1 MSLMMELRMSTSN
14 TFRPLQRSLIL
25 ALTFTVGWTLD
36 SRAED
41 SLSNIPRID
50 AHAHCGIQERME
62 RYVQIA
68 GVLKERH
75 GQDLVAWVDL
85 NFLRGGKTTADE
97 YFQLVSEKYDDR
109 FLPCLHEL
117 MRDGFQYRPE
127 ELAEWKNRGVAGVK
141 IWVGLS
147 DAIAR
152 PENEAFLAKMEEI
165 GMPGASIHI
174 AQPYP
179 TSWCNDPIQFWR
191 AQKAWER
198 VLDRHPNLI
207 VVNAHMLDHFNSDEQ
222 LDYLDYMLT
231 TYPRLHVDLS
241 ARFQQFHRMK
251 RDKLR
256 EFMIRHQDRI
266 LFGTD
271 IGKAQATTEQ
281 MAERYHRCF
290 TMLETDRI
298 VRGSFFEEESVS
310 QGLALPRAALE
321 KIYYRNA
328 VRIYPRLAEIL
339 SKHGHHAAQNSKDG
353 S

>member
-1 MSLMMELRMSTSN
+1 MSNPIETH
-14 TFRPLQRSLIL
+14 LQQRLIILTL
-25 ALTFTVGWTLD
+25 AAVLCRAAT

-41 SLSNIPRID
+41 SLANIPRID
-50 AHAHCGIQERME
+50 AHAHGGVPERME
-62 RYVQIA
+62 RYVKISE
-68 GVLKERH
+68 VLRDRYDE
-75 GQDLVAWVDL
+75 QLVAWVDL

-97 YFQLVSEKYDDR
+97 YFEIVSNKYQDR

-117 MRDGFQYRPE
+117 MRDGFQYQPE
-127 ELAEWKNRGVAGVK
+127 ELAGWQKRGVAGVK

-152 PENEAFLAKMEEI
+152 PENTPLLTKMAEI

-179 TSWCNDPIQFWR
+179 TSWCEDPIQFWR

-198 VLDRHPNLI
+198 VLDRHPNLV

-231 TYPRLHVDLS
+231 TYPNLHVDLS

-256 EFMIRHQDRI
+256 DFMIRHQDRI

-271 IGKAQATTEQ
+271 IGRAQGTAEQ
-281 MAERYHRCF
+281 FAERYHRCF
-290 TMLETDRI
+290 TMLETNKI
-298 VRGSFFEEESVS
+298 VRGSFFEEESVA
-310 QGLALPRAALE
+310 QGLALPREALE

-328 VRIYPRLAEIL
+328 VRIYPRLAKIL
-339 SKHGHHAAQNSKDG
+339 ARHGFDVTAEKEEQQE
-353 S
+353 

>member
-1 MSLMMELRMSTSN
+1 MPTSMTTGELR
-14 TFRPLQRSLIL
+14 RLIVISLLL
-25 ALTFTVGWTLD
+25 AWWPALATRGEQPRFQL
-36 SRAED
+36 
-41 SLSNIPRID
+41 PRID
-50 AHAHCGIQERME
+50 AHAHCGSQERME
-62 RYVQIA
+62 RYLQIA
-68 GVLKERH
+68 DVLRDRY
-75 GQDLVAWVDL
+75 QVDLVAWVDL
-85 NFLRGGKTTADE
+85 NFLRGSKTTAE
-97 YFQLVSEKYDDR
+97 VYFDLVKNRYGDR

-117 MRDGFQYRPE
+117 IRDGFQYGPD
-127 ELAEWKNRGVAGVK
+127 ELAGWQQRGVAGVK

-152 PENEAFLAKMEEI
+152 PEHAPFLAKMAEI

-179 TSWCNDPIQFWR
+179 TSWCDDPIQFWR

-198 VLDRHPNLI
+198 VLDRHPDLV
-207 VVNAHMLDHFNSDEQ
+207 VVNAHMLDHFNSNEQ

-231 TYPRLHVDLS
+231 TYPNLHVDLS

-256 EFMIRHQDRI
+256 DFMVRHQDRI

-271 IGKAQATTEQ
+271 IGKADAGAEE
-281 MAERYHRCF
+281 MAERYQRCF
-290 TMLETDRI
+290 TLLETDRI
-298 VRGSFFEEESVS
+298 VRGSFFEQESVS
-310 QGLALPRAALE
+310 QGLALPREALE

-339 SKHGHHAAQNSKDG
+339 ARHGHAEADRNRQADEG